1 MNEIIHFRCSRT
13 TSTTSFP
20 LIRTQQK
27 VKVLKNGKVFNAIA
41 ASISKNNA
49 LDVMLNGNKELCIW
63 NSLKGWVIQN

>member
-1 MNEIIHFRCSRT
+1 MKEINHLRSSRT
-13 TSTTSFP
+13 TSFP
-20 LIRTQQK
+20 MIRTQQK

-41 ASISKNNA
+41 ASVSKNNA